1 MCLASFL
8 LFLPTSYHY
17 FKLIRNFLFK
27 FKMLVLTWFVNI
39 RIFMELKMC
48 LAQVYKTTVSAVVS
62 NTVPLL
68 YQTGLVVKL
77 VFDEPLQTRYLY
89 GLITLHKFRAYHISV
104 ICQQM
109 NFTCTSVGNTGTA
122 TASISGGKFYHSQR
136 CCMCMCN
143 LFLQ

>member
-1 MCLASFL
+1 VELESGLYELCVGLRFFHRHYWQKCCSPCKFSVKTLSLCLSGNRVNDSSLRTRPFELEERDIMCLASFL

-68 YQTGLVVKL
+68 Y
-77 VFDEPLQTRYLY
+77 
-89 GLITLHKFRAYHISV
+89 
-104 ICQQM
+104 
-109 NFTCTSVGNTGTA
+109 
-122 TASISGGKFYHSQR
+122 
-136 CCMCMCN
+136 
-143 LFLQ
+143 